1 MTPSLSVIISTYNSP
16 EWLEKVLW
24 GYQRQSFRSFELIIA
39 DDGSDRNTALCIAQM
54 KRIVFY
60 PIQHL
65 WQADRGF
72 RKTTILNKAIVH
84 AQAEY
89 LVFSDGDCI
98 PRDDFLEVHRRTRK
112 PGYFLSGGYLKL
124 PMELS
129 QKITSSDI
137 RSGNCF
143 DMQWLRIHGL
153 DLSVKNMKLTRS
165 LWISRVLNALTPT
178 KSSWNGHNA
187 SAWKK
192 DLLKVNGFDERMA
205 YGGEDRELGERLE
218 NMHIKGRQ
226 IRYSAICLHLEH
238 ARGYI
243 SEKDLNKNKRIR
255 RKTHDLKL
263 IRTPCGIL
271 KRESKEV

>member
-1 MTPSLSVIISTYNSP
+1 MTPLLSVIISTYNSTG
-16 EWLEKVLW
+16 WLKKVLW

-39 DDGSDRNTALCIAQM
+39 DDGSDENTALCIAQM
-54 KRIVFY
+54 KRIVLY

-65 WQADRGF
+65 WQTDRGF

-98 PRDDFLEVHRRTRK
+98 PRDDFLEVHWQTRK

-124 PMELS
+124 PVELS
-129 QKITSSDI
+129 QRITSSDI
-137 RSGNCF
+137 LSGICF
-143 DMQWLRIHGL
+143 DIQWLKLYGL
-153 DLSVKNMKLTRS
+153 SPSVKNMRLTHS
-165 LWISRVLNALTPT
+165 PWISRVLNALTPT
-178 KSSWNGHNA
+178 KSTWNGHNA

-192 DLLKVNGFDERMA
+192 DLLKINGFDERMA

-218 NMHIKGRQ
+218 NMYIRGKQ

-238 ARGYI
+238 TRGYI
-243 SEKDLNKNKRIR
+243 SEKDLKENKRIR
-255 RKTHDLKL
+255 GKTHDFKL

-271 KRESKEV
+271 KEKSKDV